1 MTSSTLSKSI
11 QSSVISVEHPYLTG
25 QTLFLDKCEQSRSCK
40 IHDYLP
46 RGMSSLQSHPVHLGF
61 MLSDAI
67 SFWDPED
74 LAFLKLFLYT
84 ALLFFPERRVTS
96 GDTADEDR

>member
-1 MTSSTLSKSI
+1 
-11 QSSVISVEHPYLTG
+11 
-25 QTLFLDKCEQSRSCK
+25 
-40 IHDYLP
+40 
-46 RGMSSLQSHPVHLGF
+46 